1 MNFKT
6 NITTSKDEA
15 LPVVIFCKK
24 NYQNKKYFTE
34 NGPARQF
41 CIVNQL
47 DTSITDYLIILR
59 EKKLKLLG
67 INSFLE
73 EPEFG
78 IFLGVNTEGGFV
90 HEHTDITIPNYYHV
104 RLNFLLSKPEQGG
117 IPIIKNFKI
126 NLNEGESWIN
136 LASEWPHSSTPVL
149 GKKLR
154 IVLSLGALVK
164 IRDFPNNFM
173 YLYDQDS

>member
-1 MNFKT
+1 MNYKT
-6 NITTSKDEA
+6 DVTISKDEA
-15 LPVVIFCKK
+15 LPVVVFCKN
-24 NYQNKKYFTE
+24 NYQNRKYFTD
-34 NGPARQF
+34 NGPGRQF
-41 CIVNQL
+41 CIINQF
-47 DTSITDYLIILR
+47 TTPITDYLIDLR

-73 EPEFG
+73 EPVFG

-126 NLNEGESWIN
+126 DLNEGESWIN
-136 LASEWPHSSTPVL
+136 LASEWQHSSTPVF

-164 IRDFPNNFM
+164 IDNFPNNFIN
-173 YLYDQDS
+173 LHD